1 MLTPEQAVL
10 VAILG
15 CVAGAGLTLL
25 ASRSKTLAGWL
36 AFLVTAG
43 TAMLIFSACAKVLT
57 TGPSLHPAAF
67 WTMPKFGFALRIY
80 VDGLTAVFLLLAALI
95 AVPASFYSIIYMRHY
110 QDYGVARYYPY
121 FLLFLA
127 AMYGLLSTTDMM
139 WFFFIFWQ
147 LMTLPGYALIRFE
160 HRKRENIWAANKYLI
175 MMQIACIATMIGA
188 ELLAV
193 TGKSVSGGTSL
204 KYDFD
209 TVSANLPLLLAV
221 RPGTTALAFG
231 LFLIGFGIKMGM
243 WPFGQVWLP
252 DAHPAAPSPVSAM
265 LSGVMIKT
273 GVYGLMRYFLWLV
286 PVGAQGDYSLA
297 RWGMLV
303 AVLGTITLFTGTMQ
317 ALQQEQSKRL
327 LAFHSIGQIGYIL
340 LGTGTCMALLA
351 SGSAAAAALAT
362 IGFCG
367 ALFHVLNHGLFKG
380 LLFLN
385 AGSMLHATGTQDLN
399 QMGGMMKYM
408 PLTGITALVASFSI
422 SGVPLFNGF
431 VSKWSIYVAAVQ
443 GAGYAHYLVVCA
455 AVAILTSALTLA
467 SFIKFFGVSFLSRT
481 SALVKTRADARNGR
495 LEVPWMMQL
504 PQLVLAALCVLLGVI
519 PAIGFRLLQHSLA
532 ASRGGLGTTLANS
545 SPMLSD
551 PLAGLTAV
559 HSTALFAP
567 VALIAVLGLMFLLV
581 YGISKLGGA
590 PRRAADPWLCGYVRE
605 ADCHRY
611 VAHNFYGEIKR
622 YFRWLGGA
630 PHPHAQK
637 TPAMKELL

>member
-286 PVGAQGDYSLA
+286 PVGAQGDYPLA

-303 AVLGTITLFTGTMQ
+303 AVLGTITLFTGTMH

>member
-286 PVGAQGDYSLA
+286 PVGAQGDYPLA